1 MEIFGNTR
9 RRLAFAYALIMCL
22 FLAIIIFVVHMAMN
36 WSMFSEQAQELADAA
51 NGVAEAQVFYLQ
63 NPHAIVDENRYY
75 KSVNDR
81 LFFYIFD
88 ADKHLVRFER
98 ASFRLEPFVLDVI
111 EDWKIDEGEI
121 EVFQHTNE
129 SGRLSTIMMTSK
141 RIIATTSTKTTEQI
155 LYVGKDVTVL
165 YSGLRKATY
174 AQVVLGVIAI
184 VLSSVGGYFMAG
196 RALMPI
202 KEAYDRQR
210 QFAADASH
218 ELRTPLAVLL
228 ASSEILLMGE
238 ALADPFLRQVAT
250 DMKSEVKKMSNL
262 VSELLEIA
270 RSDNG
275 RWELKMERVE
285 LSEVLSQVVRVMTPL
300 AEKKG
305 LDLLSDLSRRE
316 VICDEQRLK
325 QLALILMDNAV
336 KYTPTGAVGVKL
348 TARGFAVWD
357 SGIGIGAADKD
368 KIFERFYRVEKSRT
382 AEGNGL
388 GLSIAME
395 IVKRHGWQIEVHSE
409 EGQGSE
415 FEVIMNKTTA

>member
-1 MEIFGNTR
+1 MEIFGRSR
-9 RRLAFAYALIMCL
+9 RQLALSYALIMCL
-22 FLAIIIFVVHMAMN
+22 FLALIIFVVHMAMN
-36 WSMFSEQAQELADAA
+36 WSMFSEQAQELSDAA
-51 NGVAEAQVFYLQ
+51 NGVAEAQIFYLQ
-63 NPHAIVDENRYY
+63 NPNAIVDENRYY

-81 LFFYIFD
+81 LFYYIFD
-88 ADKHLVRFER
+88 TDGHLVRFER

-111 EDWKIDEGEI
+111 EDWRIDEGEV

-129 SGRLSTIMMTSK
+129 SGRLNTVMMTSK
-141 RIIATTSTKTTEQI
+141 RIIATTNTQTVTQI

-174 AQVVLGVIAI
+174 AQVVLGVIAV
-184 VLSSVGGYFMAG
+184 VLASIGGYWMAG

-238 ALADPFLRQVAT
+238 ALADPFLRQVAS

-275 RWELKMERVE
+275 RWVLKMERIE
-285 LSEVLSQVVRVMTPL
+285 LSDVLSQVVRVMTPL
-300 AEKKG
+300 AEKKS

-316 VICDEQRLK
+316 VTCDEQRLK
-325 QLALILMDNAV
+325 QLAIILMDNAV
-336 KYTPTGAVGVKL
+336 KYTTEGAVGIKI
-348 TARGFAVWD
+348 TPRGFAVWD
-357 SGIGIGAADKD
+357 SGIGISAEDKD
-368 KIFERFYRVEKSRT
+368 KIFERFYRVEKSRS

-395 IVKRHGWQIEVHSE
+395 IAKRHGWQIEVHSE
-409 EGQGSE
+409 EGKGSE
-415 FEVIMNKTTA
+415 FEVIMKAAQV

>member
-1 MEIFGNTR
+1 
-9 RRLAFAYALIMCL
+9 
-22 FLAIIIFVVHMAMN
+22 
-36 WSMFSEQAQELADAA
+36 
-51 NGVAEAQVFYLQ
+51 
-63 NPHAIVDENRYY
+63 
-75 KSVNDR
+75 
-81 LFFYIFD
+81 
-88 ADKHLVRFER
+88 
-98 ASFRLEPFVLDVI
+98 
-111 EDWKIDEGEI
+111 
-121 EVFQHTNE
+121 
-129 SGRLSTIMMTSK
+129 MMTSK
-141 RIIATTSTKTTEQI
+141 RIIATTNTQTVTQI

-174 AQVVLGVIAI
+174 AQVVLGVIAV
-184 VLSSVGGYFMAG
+184 VLASIGGYWMAG

-238 ALADPFLRQVAT
+238 ALADPFLRQVAS

-275 RWELKMERVE
+275 RWVLKMERIE
-285 LSEVLSQVVRVMTPL
+285 LSDVLSQVVRVMTPL

-316 VICDEQRLK
+316 VTCDEQRLK
-325 QLALILMDNAV
+325 QLAIILMDNAV
-336 KYTPTGAVGVKL
+336 KYTTEGAVGIKI
-348 TARGFAVWD
+348 TPRGFAVWD
-357 SGIGIGAADKD
+357 SGIGISAEDKD
-368 KIFERFYRVEKSRT
+368 KIFERFYRVEKSRS

-395 IVKRHGWQIEVHSE
+395 IAKRHGWQIEVHSE
-409 EGQGSE
+409 EGKGSE
-415 FEVIMNKTTA
+415 FEVIMKAAQV

>member
-1 MEIFGNTR
+1 MEIFGRSR
-9 RRLAFAYALIMCL
+9 RQLALAYALIMCL
-22 FLAIIIFVVHMAMN
+22 FLALIIFVVHMAMN
-36 WSMFSEQAQELADAA
+36 WSMFSEQAQELSDAA
-51 NGVAEAQVFYLQ
+51 NGVAEAQLFYLE
-63 NPHAIVDENRYY
+63 NPNAIVDENRYY

-88 ADKHLVRFER
+88 ADGHLVRFER

-111 EDWKIDEGEI
+111 EDWKIDEGDV

-129 SGRLSTIMMTSK
+129 SGRLNTVMMTSK
-141 RIIATTSTKTTEQI
+141 RITTLTTAQI

-184 VLSSVGGYFMAG
+184 VLASIGGYFMAG

-275 RWELKMERVE
+275 RWVLKMERIE
-285 LSEVLSQVVRVMTPL
+285 ISDVLSQVVRVMKPL
-300 AEKKG
+300 AEKKN
-305 LDLLSDLSRRE
+305 LDLISDLSPRTVE
-316 VICDEQRLK
+316 CDEQRLK
-325 QLALILMDNAV
+325 QLAIILMDNGI
-336 KYTPTGAVGVKL
+336 KYTAEGAVGIKL
-348 TARGFAVWD
+348 TPRGFAVWD
-357 SGIGIGAADKD
+357 SGIGISAEDKD
-368 KIFERFYRVEKSRT
+368 KIFERFYRVEKSRS

-395 IVKRHGWQIEVHSE
+395 IAKRHGWQIEVHSE
-409 EGQGSE
+409 EGKGSE
-415 FEVIMNKTTA
+415 FEVIMKAAQA

>member
-1 MEIFGNTR
+1 MEIFGRSR
-9 RRLAFAYALIMCL
+9 RQLAFAYALIMCL
-22 FLAIIIFVVHMAMN
+22 FLAILIFVVHMAMN
-36 WSMFSEQAQELADAA
+36 WSMFSEQAQELSDAA
-51 NGVAEAQVFYLQ
+51 NGVAEAQIFYLQ
-63 NPHAIVDENRYY
+63 NPYAVVDENRYY

-88 ADKHLVRFER
+88 EDMHLVRFER

-111 EDWKIDEGEI
+111 EDWRIDEGEV

-129 SGRLSTIMMTSK
+129 SGRLSTVMMTSK
-141 RIIATTSTKTTEQI
+141 RIITASTAQI

-196 RALMPI
+196 RALTPI

-275 RWELKMERVE
+275 RWELKMERVKM
-285 LSEVLSQVVRVMTPL
+285 SAVLGQVVRVMKPL

-316 VICDEQRLK
+316 VTCDEQRLK
-325 QLALILMDNAV
+325 QLALILMDNGI
-336 KYTPTGAVGVKL
+336 KYTSEGAVGIKL
-348 TARGFAVWD
+348 TPRGFAIWD
-357 SGIGIGAADKD
+357 TGIGIGAEDRD
-368 KIFERFYRVEKSRT
+368 KIFERFYRVEKSRS

-415 FEVIMNKTTA
+415 FEVIMRAAQI

>member
-1 MEIFGNTR
+1 MEIFGRSR
-9 RRLAFAYALIMCL
+9 RQLALSYALIMCL
-22 FLAIIIFVVHMAMN
+22 FLALIIFVVHMAMN
-36 WSMFSEQAQELADAA
+36 WSMFSEQAQELSDAA
-51 NGVAEAQVFYLQ
+51 NGVAEAQIFYLQ
-63 NPHAIVDENRYY
+63 NPNAIVDENRYY

-81 LFFYIFD
+81 LFYYIFD
-88 ADKHLVRFER
+88 TDGHLVRFER

-111 EDWKIDEGEI
+111 EDWRIDEGEV

-129 SGRLSTIMMTSK
+129 SGRLNTVMMTSK
-141 RIIATTSTKTTEQI
+141 RIIATTNTQTVTQI

-174 AQVVLGVIAI
+174 AQVVLGVIAV
-184 VLSSVGGYFMAG
+184 VLASIGGYWMAG

-238 ALADPFLRQVAT
+238 ALADPFLRQVAS

-275 RWELKMERVE
+275 RWVLKMERIE
-285 LSEVLSQVVRVMTPL
+285 LSDVLSQVVRVMTPL

-316 VICDEQRLK
+316 VTCDEQRLK
-325 QLALILMDNAV
+325 QLAIILMDNAV
-336 KYTPTGAVGVKL
+336 KYTTEGAVGIKI
-348 TARGFAVWD
+348 TPRGFAVWD
-357 SGIGIGAADKD
+357 SGIGISAEDKD
-368 KIFERFYRVEKSRT
+368 KIFERFYRVEKSRS

-395 IVKRHGWQIEVHSE
+395 IAKRHGWQIEVHSE
-409 EGQGSE
+409 EGKGSE
-415 FEVIMNKTTA
+415 FEVIMKAAQV

>member
-1 MEIFGNTR
+1 MEMFGRSR
-9 RRLAFAYALIMCL
+9 RQLTLAYALIMCL
-22 FLAIIIFVVHMAMN
+22 FLAILIFVVHMAMN
-36 WSMFSEQAQELADAA
+36 WSMFSEQAQELSDAA
-51 NGVAEAQVFYLQ
+51 TGVAEAQMYYLQ
-63 NPHAIVDENRYY
+63 NPNATFDENRYF
-75 KSVNDR
+75 KAVNDR

-88 ADKHLVRFER
+88 ADNHLIRFER
-98 ASFRLEPFVLDVI
+98 ASFRLEPFVLNVI
-111 EDWKIDEGEI
+111 EDWRIDEGEV

-129 SGRLSTIMMTSK
+129 SGRLSTVMMTSK
-141 RIIATTSTKTTEQI
+141 RIVTSSTAQI

-196 RALMPI
+196 RALTPI

-228 ASSEILLMGE
+228 ASSEILLMGDG
-238 ALADPFLRQVAT
+238 LKDPFLRQVAG

-275 RWELKMERVE
+275 RWELKPARLEV
-285 LSEVLSQVVRVMTPL
+285 SAVLSQVVRVMKPL
-300 AEKKG
+300 ASKKG
-305 LDLLSDLSRRE
+305 LDLLSDLPRRE
-316 VICDEQRLK
+316 VFCDEQRLK

-336 KYTPTGAVGVKL
+336 KYTSEGAVGIKL

-357 SGIGIGAADKD
+357 SGIGISDADKD

-395 IVKRHGWQIEVHSE
+395 IVKRHGWQIEVHSR

-415 FEVIMNKTTA
+415 FEVIMSKTSA